1 MKLGKDDIVVNT
13 IVIILGTIVLI
24 VTLYPF
30 WYVIM
35 YALNDAVDSASG
47 GLFLVPRK
55 PTLYHFQ
62 VVVSDRLIGI
72 SFLVTIART
81 VVGTIT
87 AVFFTAM
94 VSYALSKKHLM
105 FRRTYAIIGLITM
118 YFGGGLVPTYL
129 LYRALGLLNTFWV
142 YIIPFLFTYFH
153 ALLFMAFFR
162 ELPQSLEDAAK
173 ADGATDFYIFR
184 KIILPLSK
192 PILATIALFVGVTHW
207 NDWFASAYYVF
218 NEKLWTVPTVLIK
231 TLSEWEMISKI
242 RSLQAMQGAA
252 RGYEDVSMETLLI
265 LDSIKYATIVV
276 TVFPITIIYPFLQ
289 KYFVKGMLIGH
300 IKA

>member
-1 MKLGKDDIVVNT
+1 MRLGKDDIAVNT
-13 IVIILGTIVLI
+13 TVIIIGTLVL
-24 VTLYPF
+24 VATLYPF
-30 WYVIM
+30 WYVII
-35 YALNDAVDSASG
+35 YALNDAVDTASG

-55 PTLYHFQ
+55 FTVRYFKIAL
-62 VVVSDRLIGI
+62 SDPIIGV

-94 VSYALSKKHLM
+94 VAYGLSKEHLM
-105 FRRTYAIIGLITM
+105 FRKVYSVIAIITM
-118 YFGGGLVPTYL
+118 YFGGWLVPTYL
-129 LYRALGLLNTFWV
+129 LYRALGLLNSFWV
-142 YIIPFLFTYFH
+142 YIIPSLFTYFH

-162 ELPQSLEDAAK
+162 ELPKSLEDAAK

-184 KIILPLSK
+184 RIILPLSK
-192 PILATIALFVGVTHW
+192 PIIATIALFVGVTHW

-218 NEKLWTVPTVLIK
+218 NEKLWTVPTILIR
-231 TLSEWEMISKI
+231 TLNNEEMIHRI
-242 RSLQAMQGAA
+242 RALQGMEGGMRGTENMSLESILM
-252 RGYEDVSMETLLI
+252 

-276 TVFPITIIYPFLQ
+276 TVFPITIVYPFLQ